1 MRTVTF
7 TCDKCGKAICS
18 ENATKLNIN
27 LQRGKDSV
35 EKTSHD
41 FCSPCFLAMK
51 KAWKAA
57 LSEKPV
63 KKVPAKQL
71 AKPDVSIDE
80 LASTQAPLLPQDMD
94 TAKVPKKRGCKPK
107 PVNPED
113 WLNRTEIVYGV
124 IKAPEKAFIL
134 KLHVEEGLSADEI
147 AAKIHRIPK
156 GIKRAIGSAA
166 KSGELDRLRSEFQ
179 KSNPPADD
187 PNFIMTRLRRNSYL
201 MPERTEIIDG
211 EKYDV
216 GSIMAFHNAGWKP
229 SEIAKEKGYDEDVVR
244 VIIEDHKA

>member
-7 TCDKCGKAICS
+7 ICDKCGKVIRS
-18 ENATKLNIN
+18 ENTTKLNIN

-63 KKVPAKQL
+63 KKVPAKQPL
-71 AKPDVSIDE
+71 KPNVSIDE
-80 LASTQAPLLPQDMD
+80 LAPTQTPLLPQDMD
-94 TAKVPKKRGCKPK
+94 TTKVPKKRGRKPK

-187 PNFIMTRLRRNSYL
+187 PDSIITHLRRNSYL
-201 MPERTEIIDG
+201 MPERTETIDG
-211 EKYDV
+211 ERYDV

>member
-7 TCDKCGKAICS
+7 ICDKCGKAIRS

-35 EKTSHD
+35 KKTSHD

-63 KKVPAKQL
+63 KKVSVNQPVTSN
-71 AKPDVSIDE
+71 VSIDK
-80 LASTQAPLLPQDMD
+80 LASTQAPLLPQDTD
-94 TAKVPKKRGCKPK
+94 TAKVPKKRGRKPK

-187 PNFIMTRLRRNSYL
+187 PNFIMTQRRNSYL

-211 EKYDV
+211 EKYDI
-216 GSIMAFHNAGWKP
+216 GSIMAFYKAGWSP
-229 SEIAKEKGYDEDVVR
+229 SEIAKEKNYDEDVVR